1 MTDRKIVAVTGCLG
15 FIGSHFTRACLQRD
29 WMVWG
34 VDKKTY
40 AARTELIEE
49 FGQSKSFRFLEADIA
64 KLDHLYDVDYVFN
77 FAAETHV
84 DNSIIDSARF
94 TWSNIMGVEN
104 LLELIR
110 GKRNYEMP
118 VLVHISTDEV
128 YGDVLNGK
136 HSEFDSLRPSNPY
149 SASKAAAD
157 MLILGWHRTHKVP
170 YIIIRPTNNYGVD
183 QYPEKLIP
191 KAVKYLSLGK
201 RIPLHGDGSYMRNW
215 LHVEDTVSAILHIV
229 ERGEWNRIYNVS
241 GNYEASNK
249 DVIAKVL
256 HAYFGKSVEL
266 DKHVEFNF
274 VRMGE
279 DVRYSLDDSA
289 LRALGWSN
297 AKQFDIE
304 LKAVVDYYKSR
315 FVW

>member
-1 MTDRKIVAVTGCLG
+1 MREVKVIAVTGCLG
-15 FIGSHFTRACLQRD
+15 FIGSHFTRACLQRG

-34 VDKKTY
+34 IDKKTY
-40 AARTELIEE
+40 AARTELLEE
-49 FGQSKSFRFLEADIA
+49 FGQRKSFRFLEADIA
-64 KLDHLYDVDYVFN
+64 KIDHLYDVDYVFN

-84 DNSIIDSARF
+84 DNSIMDSARF

-110 GKRNYEMP
+110 AKRNYEMP
-118 VLVHISTDEV
+118 ALVQVSTDEV

-136 HSEFDSLRPSNPY
+136 HTEADPPRPSNPY
-149 SASKAAAD
+149 SASKASSD
-157 MLILGWHRTHKVP
+157 MMILGWHRTHKVP
-170 YIIIRPTNNYGVD
+170 YIIVRPTNNYGID

-191 KAVKYLSLGK
+191 KSIKYLSLNK
-201 RIPLHGDGSYMRNW
+201 KIPLHGDGSYVRNW

-229 ERGEWNRIYNVS
+229 ERGERNRIYNVS

-256 HAYFGKSVEL
+256 NAYFGKPVEL
-266 DKHVEFNF
+266 EKYVQFNY

-279 DVRYSLDDSA
+279 DIRYSLDDSR
-289 LRALGWSN
+289 LRALGWKNGKS
-297 AKQFDIE
+297 FDIE
-304 LKAVVDYYKSR
+304 IKAVVEYYKNR